1 MKKFDATSSFSE
13 LSRAAGVLNLS
24 LTPANIGYE
33 LWEDSHYKG
42 GFTTLSDVADEINR
56 RVELHKIHLTMAVE
70 QDQVDEERRRSEQE
84 ERQKP
89 FVSATKMLGK
99 TVPAAVMQNGRVV
112 GYCQAQSGTRSIRIA
127 RERTSDGAPINVSS
141 RRISLSEKNVNLA
154 YAQPAFTAFVYDDEI
169 FYVPENTQYS
179 DE

>member
-13 LSRAAGVLNLS
+13 LSRAADDLNLS

-42 GFTTLSDVADEINR
+42 GFTTLSDVADTINHL
-56 RVELHKIHLTMAVE
+56 VELHKIHLAMAVE
-70 QDQVDEERRRSEQE
+70 QDRVDEDRRRAEQE

-89 FVSATKMLGK
+89 FLSATKMLGE

-112 GYCQAQSGTRSIRIA
+112 GYCQAQTGTRSIRIA
-127 RERTSDGAPINVSS
+127 RERTSDGAPVSAS
-141 RRISLSEKNVNLA
+141 FRRLSLSEKNVHLA
-154 YAQPAFTAFVYDDEI
+154 YAQPAFTACVYDNEI
-169 FYVPENTQYS
+169 FYVPENALHS
-179 DE
+179 DK